1 MSITKT
7 GFATLTN
14 RLHAGENNSVFCR
27 RDVCMSWSTCIQVSV
42 EWWYTGAVVHVTL
55 VITRCSVLPRLLS
68 WFRFSSVPALSVAN
82 CVPSTGNRCLP
93 SGKLVCW

>member
-42 EWWYTGAVVHVTL
+42 EWWYTGAVVHVSL
-55 VITRCSVLPRLLS
+55 VITRCHCCYPGLGSPQYLRCHLPTVCL
-68 WFRFSSVPALSVAN
+68 VQGTDVCPQ
-82 CVPSTGNRCLP
+82 GN
-93 SGKLVCW
+93 